1 MGRPGTSY
9 MGLTQANT
17 SKQDESRSLAVVPM
31 VDGPDGIS
39 HCDPHVP
46 VGHGRGQQA
55 GGAAELG
62 SPPQR
67 PDLRSG
73 SLEVPSRAHHA
84 AASSQAFC
92 SRFRSPRAYARWTSI
107 SGRLLWRASYW
118 AKSINRRRSPD
129 WLATDRQTLGF
140 HSDGSLFRCDAR
152 LMRDKTGVSAMC
164 SKQFSVR
171 PSFDDSSCL
180 HDQDCVR
187 SLNSRQT
194 MGNDE

>member
-1 MGRPGTSY
+1 
-9 MGLTQANT
+9 
-17 SKQDESRSLAVVPM
+17 M

-39 HCDPHVP
+39 YCDPHVP

-73 SLEVPSRAHHA
+73 SLEIPSPAHQA
-84 AASSQAFC
+84 AASSQAFLLTVLKIQIATSVC
-92 SRFRSPRAYARWTSI
+92 PVDLNQWTPVM
-107 SGRLLWRASYW
+107 ASSYC

-140 HSDGSLFRCDAR
+140 HSDGSLFRGDAR
-152 LMRDKTGVSAMC
+152 LLRDKTGVNAMC
-164 SKQFSVR
+164 GKQFSVR

-180 HDQDCVR
+180 HDQDCVC

>member
-1 MGRPGTSY
+1 MSARPTMGRPGTSY

-92 SRFRSPRAYARWTSI
+92 SRFRSHERMPGGPQSVDACYGERRIGPNRSI
-107 SGRLLWRASYW
+107 AVDRL
-118 AKSINRRRSPD
+118 
-129 WLATDRQTLGF
+129 
-140 HSDGSLFRCDAR
+140 
-152 LMRDKTGVSAMC
+152 
-164 SKQFSVR
+164 
-171 PSFDDSSCL
+171 
-180 HDQDCVR
+180 
-187 SLNSRQT
+187 
-194 MGNDE
+194 

>member
-1 MGRPGTSY
+1 MSARPTMGRPGTSY

-55 GGAAELG
+55 GGAASWAHPRNDRICALARLKFLHVRAM
-62 SPPQR
+62 PLP
-67 PDLRSG
+67 LRKHSCW
-73 SLEVPSRAHHA
+73 L
-84 AASSQAFC
+84 C

-118 AKSINRRRSPD
+118 AKSINRRRSP
-129 WLATDRQTLGF
+129 
-140 HSDGSLFRCDAR
+140 
-152 LMRDKTGVSAMC
+152 
-164 SKQFSVR
+164 
-171 PSFDDSSCL
+171 
-180 HDQDCVR
+180 
-187 SLNSRQT
+187 
-194 MGNDE
+194 